1 MSSHASP
8 PLPLSPASLEP
19 RGHGLSRPECVLAT
33 ASGDLYTA
41 DWRGGVAILAADGSQ
56 TLIGGSLPDGRPLR
70 PNGIA
75 LERDGAFLLADLG
88 DTEGGVF
95 RLRRDGTVTP
105 VVVDVDGMRLP
116 PTNFVLVDAQL
127 RLWITVSTRRVP
139 RALGYRRDV
148 ADGFVVLVDERGARI
163 VADGLGYTNEVAI
176 DPDGGY
182 LYVNETF
189 ARRTSRFAIRADG
202 ALGPRETFTEYGEGT
217 FPDGL
222 AFDEEGF
229 LWVVSI
235 VSNRV
240 LRVAPDGRSH
250 DLDRG
255 RRRRARRVGGGCV
268 PRGNARAAAPRW
280 RRERASCATSRALR
294 SAAPIAGP
302 RSWAAC
308 SAMRCTPFA
317 RRRRE
322 SLPRIGTGRN
332 PDDGDEPHVRR
343 ARRVAGGCRLS
354 GDPHAHPRQRL
365 AARAIARSSRSWH
378 SRSA

>member
-19 RGHGLSRPECVLAT
+19 RGQGLSRPECVLAT

-116 PTNFVLVDAQL
+116 PTNFVLIDAQL

-148 ADGFVVLVDERGARI
+148 ADSFVVLADERGARI

-189 ARRTSRFAIRADG
+189 ARRTSRFAIRAGG

-222 AFDEEGF
+222 AFDEDGF

-240 LRVAPDGRSH
+240 LRVAPDGQSTTWIEDADAAHVAWVEAAYREGTLGRPH
-250 DLDRG
+250 LDGVASKRLRNISSIAFG
-255 RRRRARRVGGGCV
+255 GADRRTAFLGCLLGDALFSFRA
-268 PRGNARAAAPRW
+268 PAAGVAP
-280 RRERASCATSRALR
+280 
-294 SAAPIAGP
+294 
-302 RSWAAC
+302 
-308 SAMRCTPFA
+308 
-317 RRRRE
+317 
-322 SLPRIGTGRN
+322 
-332 PDDGDEPHVRR
+332 
-343 ARRVAGGCRLS
+343 
-354 GDPHAHPRQRL
+354 AH
-365 AARAIARSSRSWH
+365 WH
-378 SRSA
+378 WPQS